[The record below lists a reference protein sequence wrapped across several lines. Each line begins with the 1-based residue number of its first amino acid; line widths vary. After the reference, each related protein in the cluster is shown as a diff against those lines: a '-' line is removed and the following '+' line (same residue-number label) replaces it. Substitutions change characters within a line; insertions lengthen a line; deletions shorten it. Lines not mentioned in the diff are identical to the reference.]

1 MTKTTTIAAL
11 AALLMST
18 SALATSPKPPQQSGN
33 AAIAASSAA
42 AVSVSGAAALA
53 GGGAGGS
60 SSASV
65 STHEQRQSPAVAA
78 PSLAASSEACMGSAS
93 AGVSVAGFG
102 IAGGGTFTN
111 DECQRRLNSQQLR
124 LLGHSDAALAILCT
138 NVGVADALAA
148 VGKACPAQGRARAD
162 APQQLTPV
170 AASSF
175 CKTWP
180 ADPYCRAGQ

>member
-1 MTKTTTIAAL
+1 M
-11 AALLMST
+11 
-18 SALATSPKPPQQSGN
+18 G
-33 AAIAASSAA
+33 SSAA
-42 AVSVSGAAALA
+42 GVSGA
-53 GGGAGGS
+53 GF
-60 SSASV
+60 
-65 STHEQRQSPAVAA
+65 
-78 PSLAASSEACMGSAS
+78 
-93 AGVSVAGFG
+93 GVSL
-102 IAGGGTFTN
+102 GTTWN
-111 DECQRRLNSQQLR
+111 SDECQRRLNSQQLR

-162 APQQLTPV
+162 ALQQLTPV